1 MKFFSRLVFI
11 AGAMAAIAII
21 VKLLGR
27 GIGAV
32 VVFAIVLI
40 LVISNKGKRL

>member
-1 MKFFSRLVFI
+1 MKFSSRLVFI
-11 AGAMAAIAII
+11 AGAIATIAIV

-32 VVFAIVLI
+32 VVFTIVLI
-40 LVISNKGKRL
+40 LLI